1 MKRTFSILLASAL
14 ASCSPKTPGSATRA
28 VLPTLPGDGDA
39 NVARPPDTA
48 KPGKVADDPWSG
60 RDDLIK
66 PPAALPP
73 QAVTLPPIERFKLP
87 NGLNVVV
94 IKDDRLPV
102 VTMQL
107 MVRAGRAE
115 EPLARLGVAE
125 LTADLL
131 PKGTRKRDALAIAKA
146 IDLVGGAITASAGFE
161 ATWLTCATLSKDAG
175 VCMSLVPEMVTQ
187 PAFSETEIER
197 ARQNQLAL
205 LSRRLDDAPAL
216 AGHHAQNLLWGDDH
230 VRGWVTSAAWLRR
243 LNRADVLAWHKTWY
257 VPANAT
263 LAIAGAVDVAKLKK
277 DVTRAFGGWAKGPV
291 PARPKYVAP
300 RSSGVKIRLVDKPGQ
315 TQTQIRV
322 VQAGIAHDDP
332 RFFPTLVWNYA
343 LGGGAFSSRL
353 MAVVRSEGGKTYGA
367 SSSFDRNAEPGSFAV
382 TTFTRT
388 AETVATLELVLDE
401 LKKMQASGP
410 SDAEI
415 TAAVANLAGG
425 YAMRIAGADDLAAA
439 LVTADLHG
447 LSADYVAKFPL
458 LVAQVTREEAAE
470 AAREIIDTKTFGV
483 VLLGDGDA
491 IAKQLTRA
499 GLPFERVSYNAPIGP
514 QPDAPAE
521 PPAKID
527 PATAEAGTKLLDA
540 ALAAKG
546 GDKVVKLKA
555 LRMTGTGQL
564 TAQGQTVDVEL
575 TRTLVVPDRMRMEI
589 RIAKQFEIVFALDG
603 AKGGWTRSPAGLDD
617 LPAAQLPEL
626 ERQRWVDPELVL
638 VRHKAAGAKVQQLP
652 AEKLDGKTLDVVR
665 VTSADGAHTT
675 KLYLDP
681 TSKMLVAQK
690 YPSGA
695 GETVERFDDY
705 RDVGGLQI
713 AHRRVSTAGGEKSD
727 LTVDKVEIDPA
738 IPADTFTKPAQ

>member
-1 MKRTFSILLASAL
+1 MKLRIVLSIAAAL
-14 ASCSPKTPGSATRA
+14 AACTPKTPGSATRA

-39 NVARPPDTA
+39 NVAPPPEVA
-48 KPGKVADDPWSG
+48 KPGKSADDPWSG

-66 PPAALPP
+66 PPPALPP
-73 QAVTLPPIERFKLP
+73 QAVQLPPIERFKLP
-87 NGLNVVV
+87 NGLQVVV
-94 IKDDRLPV
+94 VKDDRLPV
-102 VTMQL
+102 VTLQL

-131 PKGTRKRDALAIAKA
+131 PKGTRKRDALAIART
-146 IDLVGGAITASAGFE
+146 IDLVGGAITANAGYE
-161 ATWLTCATLSKDAG
+161 ATWLTCATLTKDART
-175 VCMSLVPEMVTQ
+175 CLELMPEMVTQ
-187 PAFSETEIER
+187 PTFTETELER

-205 LSRRLDDAPAL
+205 LSRRLDDAAAL
-216 AGHHAQNLLWGDDH
+216 AGHHAQNLVWGNDH

-243 LNRADVLAWHKTWY
+243 LDRADVVAWHKTWF
-257 VPANAT
+257 VPGNAV
-263 LAIAGAVDVAKLKK
+263 LAVAGDVDVARLKK
-277 DVTRAFGGWAKGPV
+277 DLARAFGGWAKGPV

-300 RSSGVKIRLVDKPGQ
+300 RAGGVKIRLVDKPGQ

-322 VQAGIAHDDP
+322 VQLGISHDDP

-353 MAVVRSEGGKTYGA
+353 MTVVRSEAGKTYGA
-367 SSSFDRNAEPGSFAV
+367 SSSFDRNADRGSLV
-382 TTFTRT
+382 TTTFTRT
-388 AETVATLELVLDE
+388 AETVATLELVLE
-401 LKKMQASGP
+401 EIKKMHRGGP
-410 SDAEI
+410 TEAEVS
-415 TAAVANLAGG
+415 AAVANLAGS
-425 YAMRIAGADDLAAA
+425 YAMRVSGADDLAAA

-447 LSADYVAKFPL
+447 LSQAYVSDFPL
-458 LVAQVTREEAAE
+458 LVAAVTRQDAAE
-470 AAREIIDTKTFGV
+470 AAGSVLDPGNYGV

-499 GLPFERVSYNAPIGP
+499 GLPFERVAFDAPIGP
-514 QPDAPAE
+514 QPEAGPAPVT
-521 PPAKID
+521 PID
-527 PATAEAGTKLLDA
+527 PATAKAGVALLDA

-546 GDKVVKLKA
+546 GDKVAKLKG

-575 TRTLVVPDRMRMEI
+575 TRILVVPDKMRMEI

-638 VRHKAAGAKVQQLP
+638 VRHKAAGAKVAQLP
-652 AEKLDGKTLDVVR
+652 AEKLDGKTLDVVQ

-681 TSKMLVAQK
+681 ATRMLVAQK

-695 GETVERFDDY
+695 GETVERFADY
-705 RDVGGLQI
+705 RDVGGIQV

-738 IPADTFTKPAQ
+738 IAPDTFAKPAQ